1 MTKEIIYSRKVCRLV
16 WLRDPR
22 MHFSDVFLPISTPVS
37 SQVTTELLLVIYF
50 FNHVIFLTKDNR
62 CFQKK
67 GPMMV
72 TWDSVQLLNASS
84 RSNPR
89 FWKLF
94 TLLMEF
100 QLRQKKKKSKG
111 TWNFK
116 DNTNLKYSPQGS
128 KNCWDLIRYI
138 PNKWNFLFREC
149 SLATSQVFLNRIV
162 WLQETSPFYKAIVLV
177 GVVNWGRK
185 RTVIL

>member
-1 MTKEIIYSRKVCRLV
+1 MQTEERWWLGFEPTSRANQGNSDSKNYYTTKCPSLVTFRSPFFSYPEMTKEIIYSRKVCRLV

-22 MHFSDVFLPISTPVS
+22 MHFSDVFLPISSPVS

-50 FNHVIFLTKDNR
+50 FNHVIFLTKDNC
-62 CFQKK
+62 CFKKK

-100 QLRQKKKKSKG
+100 QLRQKKRNQKG
-111 TWNFK
+111 SET
-116 DNTNLKYSPQGS
+116 LKII
-128 KNCWDLIRYI
+128 LI
-138 PNKWNFLFREC
+138 
-149 SLATSQVFLNRIV
+149 
-162 WLQETSPFYKAIVLV
+162 
-177 GVVNWGRK
+177 
-185 RTVIL
+185 